1 MKTTLK
7 LVFAM
12 VALLLI
18 SQSCKSSKTNSS
30 ASKTPASQA
39 LAKSLLWKI
48 TGNGLEQPSY
58 LYGTIHL
65 TCNYELTDK
74 LKRAFDATSQI
85 VLEIDMDDP
94 AMQMKAM
101 QQMMLKDG
109 QTVKKMLTEQEYAKL
124 NTFIKANT
132 GMSLDLFNGMKP
144 FGVLSLVLAKSA
156 NCDNAVAYETE
167 FVKIAKEQNEEVLGL
182 ETIESQIAIFDS
194 IPYKD
199 QLDNLLTM
207 ADQGMDKARADLA
220 ALDNFHKNEDL
231 EGMFKVASET
241 EEMTA
246 EFSNLLLDNRN
257 KNWIPEIGKFASDK
271 PTFFGVGALH
281 LPGENGVI
289 NLLRKEGY
297 TLTPVN

>member
-1 MKTTLK
+1 MKKTIKILFVCC
-7 LVFAM
+7 L
-12 VALLLI
+12 ALLAF
-18 SQSCKSSKTNSS
+18 QACKSTASTAKTAKNQPLENSM
-30 ASKTPASQA
+30 
-39 LAKSLLWKI
+39 LWKI

-65 TCNYELTDK
+65 TCNYELSDK
-74 LKRAFDATSQI
+74 LKAAFDATDQV

-94 AMQMKAM
+94 GMQMKAM
-101 QQMMLKDG
+101 QRMMLQDG
-109 QTVKKMLTEQEYAKL
+109 QTVKSMLSDEEYTKL
-124 NTFIKANT
+124 NDFITENT

-156 NCDNAVAYETE
+156 SCDDAVAYETE
-167 FVKIAKEQNEEVLGL
+167 FVKIAKEQKEEVLGL

-207 ADQGMDKARADLA
+207 AEEGMDKARSDLA
-220 ALDNFHKNEDL
+220 ALDSFHKNEDL
-231 EGMFKVASET
+231 EGMYKLASET

-257 KNWIPEIGKFASDK
+257 KNWIPEIGKFAK
-271 PTFFGVGALH
+271 EKATFFGVGALH

-297 TLTPVN
+297 TLTAVK

>member
-1 MKTTLK
+1 M
-7 LVFAM
+7 
-12 VALLLI
+12 
-18 SQSCKSSKTNSS
+18 
-30 ASKTPASQA
+30 
-39 LAKSLLWKI
+39 
-48 TGNGLEQPSY
+48 
-58 LYGTIHL
+58 
-65 TCNYELTDK
+65 
-74 LKRAFDATSQI
+74 

-101 QQMMLKDG
+101 QRMMLKDG
-109 QTVKKMLTEQEYAKL
+109 QTVKSMLSDEEYKKL
-124 NTFIKANT
+124 NDFITENT

-156 NCDNAVAYETE
+156 NCDDAVAYETE

-199 QLDNLLTM
+199 QLDNLLSM
-207 ADQGMDKARADLA
+207 AEEGMDKARADLA
-220 ALDNFHKNEDL
+220 VLDTFHKNEDL
-231 EGMFKVASET
+231 EGMFKLASET

-257 KNWIPEIGKFASDK
+257 KNWIPEIGKFAKDK

-297 TLTPVN
+297 TLTAVK